1 MATVEFHVETSRR
14 FALQAEVE
22 LRAGDG
28 MQASEKAWGA
38 AAHGVKAVA
47 ELYEWRHDTYA
58 DLFRAVD
65 NVVRMSGDPEIRML
79 FDEANSLH
87 KNFYEGWLNDEYIA
101 GGIEDVKRL
110 LIKLYAFMDDDSNGA
125 GEF

>member
-1 MATVEFHVETSRR
+1 MATVEFHMETSRR

-22 LRAGDG
+22 LRVGDG

-47 ELYEWRHDTYA
+47 ELYEWRHDTHA

-65 NVVRMSGDPEIRML
+65 NVVRISGDPEIRLL
-79 FDEANSLH
+79 FNNANALH
-87 KNFYEGWLNDEYIA
+87 KNFYEGWLSDERIA
-101 GGIEDVKRL
+101 RNIERVKRL
-110 LIKLYAFMDDDSNGA
+110 LTKLDAFMDAGGNGA
-125 GEF
+125 SG

>member
-22 LRAGDG
+22 LRSGDG

-47 ELYEWRHDTYA
+47 ELHEWRHDTHA
-58 DLFRAVD
+58 DLFWAVD
-65 NVVRMSGDPEIRML
+65 NVVRISGDPEIRLL
-79 FDEANSLH
+79 FDEANALH